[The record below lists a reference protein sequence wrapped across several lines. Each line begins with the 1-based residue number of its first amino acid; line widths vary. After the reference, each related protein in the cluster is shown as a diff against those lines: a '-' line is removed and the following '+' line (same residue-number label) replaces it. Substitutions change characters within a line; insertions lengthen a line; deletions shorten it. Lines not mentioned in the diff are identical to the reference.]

1 MFKHDHTGLVLKLP
15 CVSHEALKS
24 HLLFLNCGTV
34 WLLLS
39 NDDFLKQI
47 STVKPIQRI
56 LYNDQQR
63 PEHWNNCIIAVDVWN
78 YTETEVKPDVSEV
91 ALESSGFQNVFSIKV
106 MQWKQIWIKTALVL
120 LPRCNSCLCSNLNL
134 IITEVEAALLWK
146 CFSVT
151 RSKLSKVCLLKWADS
166 SFESRVTPES
176 MNLLHRSHT
185 RNSPVCEGF
194 LCCWIYMWVNSF
206 CKWQWTPPLV
216 KVNYFLLITYFFLL
230 HAAFDINIIP

>member
-47 STVKPIQRI
+47 STVKPIQHI

-78 YTETEVKPDVSEV
+78 YTETEVNQMFQKLPWNPPVFKMSS
-91 ALESSGFQNVFSIKV
+91 ALK
-106 MQWKQIWIKTALVL
+106 
-120 LPRCNSCLCSNLNL
+120 
-134 IITEVEAALLWK
+134 
-146 CFSVT
+146 
-151 RSKLSKVCLLKWADS
+151 
-166 SFESRVTPES
+166 
-176 MNLLHRSHT
+176 
-185 RNSPVCEGF
+185 
-194 LCCWIYMWVNSF
+194 
-206 CKWQWTPPLV
+206 
-216 KVNYFLLITYFFLL
+216 
-230 HAAFDINIIP
+230 